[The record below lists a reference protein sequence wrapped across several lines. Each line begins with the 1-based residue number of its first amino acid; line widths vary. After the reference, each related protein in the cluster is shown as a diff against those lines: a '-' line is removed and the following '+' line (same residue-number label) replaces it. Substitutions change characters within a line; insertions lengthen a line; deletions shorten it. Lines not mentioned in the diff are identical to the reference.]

1 MMNKLIFT
9 SCGLHHTQILVQSVL
24 DTGRVEI
31 AGHQAIVWCKVLGGF
46 ISAVAQHESV
56 VCRTA
61 NNVAV
66 IKCYLKKTLI
76 MSCYTRITPL
86 TNDYASIAINGIHMK
101 DLIGVQFRQFSERLN
116 GTIQELNLGVPGKA
130 APVPLPVHQ
139 RVAEG
144 EILGHAGDSVVNGC
158 LAVGVVFLQH
168 LADDTGAF
176 AIGDVV
182 PQA

>member
-1 MMNKLIFT
+1 MTPFLVPFQGFGVRILICARSLLLGLTECLIFPQRSEMFLVDVQMLQELHPLDISGPVVPTIEVLVMANERPFEPPSRALLLVESIGYMMNKLIFT

-76 MSCYTRITPL
+76 MSCYT
-86 TNDYASIAINGIHMK
+86 
-101 DLIGVQFRQFSERLN
+101 
-116 GTIQELNLGVPGKA
+116 
-130 APVPLPVHQ
+130 
-139 RVAEG
+139 
-144 EILGHAGDSVVNGC
+144 
-158 LAVGVVFLQH
+158 
-168 LADDTGAF
+168 
-176 AIGDVV
+176 
-182 PQA
+182 